1 MHRVQSVMFC
11 SCAGCHINFAGV
23 AVTQMYVVHVH
34 VMALASSEIYS
45 FALRF
50 SVRSIIVADPT
61 WRRTQTRPRLGAG
74 PAQAQNASSL
84 ATEVVLEALP

>member
-1 MHRVQSVMFC
+1 M
-11 SCAGCHINFAGV
+11 
-23 AVTQMYVVHVH
+23 TQMYVVHVH
-34 VMALASSEIYS
+34 VMALASEIYS

-74 PAQAQNASSL
+74 PAQAQKASSL